1 MSAGS
6 LTLNGVPATNV
17 LIEGQLNGKEVVLST
32 IGADMARGSLTGSAL
47 RNADGSWIIDTLRLN
62 EIRLQSDKTLMAFF
76 APLTTIPSLQ
86 IGRLDVTDARLQG
99 PDWAVTDWI

>member
-1 MSAGS
+1 M
-6 LTLNGVPATNV
+6 L
-17 LIEGQLNGKEVVLST
+17 KT

-47 RNADGSWIIDTLRLN
+47 RNADGSWIIDTMRLN

-76 APLTTIPSLQ
+76 VPLASIPSLQ

-99 PDWAVTDWI
+99 PDWAVTDLDLSLRNLTLSKATGRARKAACP